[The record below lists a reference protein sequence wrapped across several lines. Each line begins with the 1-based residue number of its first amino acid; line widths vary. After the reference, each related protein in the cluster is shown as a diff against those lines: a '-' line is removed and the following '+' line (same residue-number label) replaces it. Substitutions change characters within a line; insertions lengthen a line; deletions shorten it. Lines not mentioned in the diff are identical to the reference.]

1 MKLKTNQPLFQL
13 NEHLMNHFEPVK
25 SFYKYAQEHNM
36 KLMIKHNN
44 IINIIKQS
52 FIQEYNFRYCS

>member
-1 MKLKTNQPLFQL
+1 
-13 NEHLMNHFEPVK
+13 
-25 SFYKYAQEHNM
+25 M

-52 FIQEYNFRYCS
+52 FIQKFNLDIVLRGGTLLLSWSESYR